1 MQAIRGYYDGVN
13 IKPLERISAK
23 PNQRVIITVMDEFIE
38 PHESTAVEEVF
49 GLLSEHANP
58 ALINKERAAW
68 ENAAVQKHGH
78 T

>member
-23 PNQRVIITVMDEFIE
+23 PNQRVIITVMDDFIE
-38 PHESTAVEEVF
+38 PHESTAIEEVF

-58 ALINKERAAW
+58 ALIDEERTAW
-68 ENAAVQKHGH
+68 ENAAVYKHGH